1 MRLLIRGIER
11 NTHLPHRKQ
20 TYFSVGE
27 DQSSDDDG
35 CVYAAKE
42 RIGERQDSR
51 GLAFG
56 IGGVR
61 LETTSGRIILING
74 LIT

>member
-42 RIGERQDSR
+42 RIGGRERHERVGDWNR
-51 GLAFG
+51 WRE
-56 IGGVR
+56 IGDDLGPNNFDKWA
-61 LETTSGRIILING
+61 E
-74 LIT
+74 